1 MDQLTVIAVVMS
13 AILFT
18 WVGYFIGNFFPIFG
32 KKQTG
37 TRVERS
43 SAERKFANTALRKL
57 TSLFSSD
64 RDDEALEQEPDSL
77 EVSDGLSLGEKAP
90 TEKLKAL
97 THIWYDRSERK
108 IFAEFGGGGIDLDER
123 LTSEQHSHLSF
134 LLLDLQDKVGI
145 SATLRAVIEE
155 REGDAIPEEEDE
167 KPVRQSFNPL
177 RSFLNYVQADVP
189 KLEETGDSIPLQINE
204 ILQKKLKGT
213 AFENQ
218 GISISEWPDRGVVFI
233 VGVDVYSDIHEIPDS
248 DIRYIIREAVKE
260 WESRENSD

>member
-18 WVGYFIGNFFPIFG
+18 WVGYFIGNFFPVFG
-32 KKQTG
+32 KKPTG
-37 TRVERS
+37 IRVERS
-43 SAERKFANTALRKL
+43 SGERKFANIDLRKL
-57 TSLFSSD
+57 ISIFSSD
-64 RDDEALEQEPDSL
+64 RDDEASEQEPDSL
-77 EVSDGLSLGEKAP
+77 EISEGHSFGEKAP
-90 TEKLKAL
+90 AEKLKDL

-108 IFAEFGGGGIDLDER
+108 LYADFGGDGIDLDER
-123 LTSEQHSHLSF
+123 LTQEQHSHLSF
-134 LLLDLQDKVGI
+134 LLLDLQEKVGI
-145 SATLRAVIEE
+145 SATLRSVIEE
-155 REGDAIPEEEDE
+155 REGDAFPEEGDGE
-167 KPVRQSFNPL
+167 PVRQSLNPL
-177 RSFLNYVQADVP
+177 RTFLNYVQADVP
-189 KLEETGDSIPLQINE
+189 KLEETGDSIPFQINE
-204 ILQKKLKGT
+204 ILQKTLKGT